1 MSKFD
6 PKDKTILVTGGGRG
20 IGREIV
26 RQLAGLGAHI
36 IIVGRNQADLDQVA
50 KDHAGQITT
59 ISADLSIQKDVD
71 RLIKQINKDH
81 PSLSVLVNNAGIQFV
96 ANLLSD
102 GAKSHIAG
110 ARTEVAL
117 NVDAL
122 ISLTIGLMPVLKVQ
136 PQAAIVNISS
146 GLAIAPK
153 EDAPIYCA
161 TKAAVRSFSIGLRYQ
176 CQTDAPH
183 VQVTEAIMDLIET
196 DMTRGRADGAM
207 QPDAAAKAVLEGLQA
222 GKAEVWV
229 GRTKFLRIINLICP
243 PLARKIL
250 RS

>member
-1 MSKFD
+1 MATFD
-6 PKDKTILVTGGGRG
+6 LKDKTILVTGGGRG

-26 RQLAGLGAHI
+26 RNLAGLGAHI

-50 KDHAGQITT
+50 KDHPGQITT
-59 ISADLSIQKDVD
+59 LSADLSKQKDVD
-71 RLIKQINKDH
+71 RIIAQISKDH
-81 PSLSVLVNNAGIQFV
+81 PNLSVLINNAGIQFV

-102 GAKSHIAG
+102 DTKANIAG

-122 ISLTIGLMPVLKVQ
+122 MSLTIGLLPVLKAQ
-136 PQAAIVNISS
+136 PQAAVVNISS

-153 EDAPIYCA
+153 EDAPIYSA
-161 TKAAVRSFSIGLRYQ
+161 TKAAVRSFCMGLRYQ

-183 VQVTEAIMDLIET
+183 IQITEAIMDLIAT
-196 DMTRGRADGAM
+196 DMTRDYSDGAM
-207 QPDAAAKAVLEGLQA
+207 QPADAAKALVDGLQA
-222 GKAEVWV
+222 GKPAIWI

-250 RS
+250 R

>member
-1 MSKFD
+1 
-6 PKDKTILVTGGGRG
+6 LVTGGGRG

-26 RQLAGLGAHI
+26 RQLAEFGAHI
-36 IIVGRNQADLDQVA
+36 IIVGRNQADLDRVA

-59 ISADLSIQKDVD
+59 ISADLSKQKDVD
-71 RLIKQINKDH
+71 ELIKQVSKDH
-81 PSLSVLVNNAGIQFV
+81 PTLSVLINNAGIQFV

-102 GAKSHIAG
+102 GTETHIAG

-122 ISLTIGLMPVLKVQ
+122 ISLTIGLLPVLEAQ
-136 PQAAIVNISS
+136 QQAAVVNISS

-207 QPDAAAKAVLEGLQA
+207 QPGAAAKAVVDGLQA
-222 GKAEVWV
+222 GKTEVWV
-229 GRTKFLRIINLICP
+229 GRTKFLRVINLICP

-250 RS
+250 R